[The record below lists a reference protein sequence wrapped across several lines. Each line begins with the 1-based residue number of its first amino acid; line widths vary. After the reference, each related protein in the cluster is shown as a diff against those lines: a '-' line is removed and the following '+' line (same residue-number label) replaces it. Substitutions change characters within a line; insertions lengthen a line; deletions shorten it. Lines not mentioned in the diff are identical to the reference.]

1 MSSNYKDFPVHESLF
16 SAINDIQSSAAT
28 LRNDLTVIS
37 NWVFQWKMT
46 FNPDLTE
53 QAQEVVFSRKSN
65 KLLHPSL
72 SFNNIA
78 LKNIISQKHLRLAL
92 EVQVNSF
99 ST

>member
-1 MSSNYKDFPVHESLF
+1 MSSNYKVFPVHESLF
-16 SAINDIQSSAAT
+16 SAINDIQSRAAT

-37 NWVFQWKMT
+37 NWAFQWKMT
-46 FNPDLTE
+46 FNPDLNE
-53 QAQEVVFSRKSN
+53 QAQEVVFSRKSK
-65 KLLHPSL
+65 KLLHPPL

-99 ST
+99 SI

>member
-1 MSSNYKDFPVHESLF
+1 MSLF

-37 NWVFQWKMT
+37 NWAFQWKMT
-46 FNPDLTE
+46 FNPDLNE
-53 QAQEVVFSRKSN
+53 QAQEVVFSRKSK
-65 KLLHPSL
+65 KLLHPPL

-99 ST
+99 NI